1 MASIHRRNFGLPS
14 RLRTYPRRRPL
25 LEILDEEIASLLAWC
40 LLIGAGSVALAWWGL
55 GGLLVLIMRGLGSER
70 SLPSPRLLFD
80 PARARFFRS
89 RRDRWYRAQGQAA
102 SDEGRH

>member
-40 LLIGAGSVALAWWGL
+40 LLIGAGSVALACWSIPHGRAFFAL
-55 GGLLVLIMRGLGSER
+55 AVTAGT
-70 SLPSPRLLFD
+70 
-80 PARARFFRS
+80 ARKDK
-89 RRDRWYRAQGQAA
+89 RRVTRADTDAGEVKLRAQQN
-102 SDEGRH
+102 RLKPL